1 MDKPFRTILFRIASI
16 TPGVILIFEFR
27 LFDNLVGRAKPF
39 PLAFDFLFGVAVAI
53 PFQVLE
59 SFQLDQRSL
68 EQNLL

>member
-1 MDKPFRTILFRIASI
+1 MDKPFRTILFRIASS
-16 TPGVILIFEFR
+16 TPGEILILELR
-27 LFDNLVGRAKPF
+27 LCDNLIGREKPF
-39 PLAFDFLFGVAVAI
+39 PLAFDVLFGVAVAI